1 MVGKLVMRERRVL
14 RILSCVSTP
23 CDMQSFI
30 VWMIA
35 GIAERETARKA
46 MRRWREPME
55 MVITLAFVVAHC
67 ATHEDGVK
75 EVFCMPAI
83 CRDKVRFG
91 ITRMHTERNHVAS
104 Q

>member
-1 MVGKLVMRERRVL
+1 
-14 RILSCVSTP
+14 
-23 CDMQSFI
+23 
-30 VWMIA
+30 
-35 GIAERETARKA
+35 
-46 MRRWREPME
+46 
-55 MVITLAFVVAHC
+55 MVITLAFVAAHC
-67 ATHEDGVK
+67 AAHEDGVK